1 MKRIV
6 SVDSGKYATKAAMK
20 EKNGATRQIKFRT
33 KMDRTQEDTTSVADS
48 FVVEFDGK
56 KYLIG
61 NEAET
66 TDFDRSKAKEIHRL
80 CTYLAIARLVE
91 NNEEVY
97 LVVGCP
103 LEIYYNVEERKAYEQ
118 YIKGTGNISITING
132 KQKNFRIMAVNALA
146 ESSGII
152 YKNGAKFRDDVVGII
167 DIGGLNVNGCVYEKM
182 VPRKPTLFTSNL
194 GANVYRNELRQRL
207 NSTFKD
213 ANLQEY
219 LMDKVIRDGYIKQYK
234 EESAKV
240 IQEFRQEY
248 FERVMK
254 DCKKKDWDLNNMD
267 IIFIGGGSA
276 MISNEIKAAGY
287 ALGANE
293 NQLDKENVLGFL
305 AVGVVAYEK

>member
-6 SVDSGKYATKAAMK
+6 SVDSGKFATKAAMK
-20 EKNGATRQIKFRT
+20 EKNGSTRQIKFRT
-33 KMDRTQEDTTSVADS
+33 KMDKTHEDSTTVVDS
-48 FVVEFDGK
+48 YVVEYDGR
-56 KYLIG
+56 KYIIG

-66 TDFDRSKAKEIHRL
+66 IDFDRSKAKEIHRL

-103 LEIYYNVEERKAYEQ
+103 LEIYHNVEERKAYQQ
-118 YIKGTGNISITING
+118 YIKGEGNIKITING
-132 KQKNFRIMAVNALA
+132 KQKNFHIMAVNALP

-152 YKNGAKFRDDVVGII
+152 YKNAAKYREDVIGVV

-194 GANVYRNELRQRL
+194 GANVYRNELRQHL

-219 LMDKVIRDGYIKQYK
+219 LMDKVIKDGYIKQYK

-248 FERVMK
+248 FERIMR
-254 DCKKKDWDLNNMD
+254 DCKRKDWDMKNMD

-276 MISNEIKAAGY
+276 MFINEIKAAGY
-287 ALGANE
+287 TLGASE

-305 AVGVVAYEK
+305 AVGVINYEK